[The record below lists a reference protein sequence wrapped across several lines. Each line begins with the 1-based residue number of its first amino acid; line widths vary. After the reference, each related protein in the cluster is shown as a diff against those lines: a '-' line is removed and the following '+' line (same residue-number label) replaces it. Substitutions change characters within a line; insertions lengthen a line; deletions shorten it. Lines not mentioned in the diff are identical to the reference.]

1 MRQLPTPAIDT
12 LHPASRRGP
21 NLGGAGYRSLLIL
34 ATLLLAAAIF
44 GGLVIAV
51 AQAQDADGA
60 ITGLTLSSDAPG
72 TLVVSWDMP
81 SSAPTDY
88 RVDWAKA
95 GESYQ
100 SYTVNEG
107 HVYPAGSATT
117 VTITDLEAGAEYKVR
132 LRARY
137 HDGEHADRPWSGP
150 WAEARLAVAA
160 EPEPTPEPTAEP
172 DQTPAGTVTG
182 FTLSSDDP
190 GVIEVSWEA
199 DEEAPTDYRLN
210 WAPADGD
217 YPSWQEEDG
226 NAYIEGTSH
235 SLIGLEN
242 GVEYKVRLRARYHDG
257 EHADRPWSG
266 PWVEATQLVAS
277 ESETPPAEA
286 PGAPGDLEGFGSD
299 ARVLLRW
306 SAPESD
312 GGAPVTHYEY
322 RVSAD
327 DGSSWGP
334 DWTAVPTKPA
344 DVLDREPSIL
354 RRGTLDDLTNGVAH
368 TVQLR
373 AANRAGGGPPAETV
387 VTPVA
392 AACDTPDLEG
402 RRVLWTGAVGI
413 EPFQIINDFYGFGF
427 HKGQTISWGS
437 LDEDTF
443 TVGGNTYTIVVMYQL
458 ATRSEYVPGGPLDD
472 LETISKQ

>member
-1 MRQLPTPAIDT
+1 MTANTRTAPGAAPG
-12 LHPASRRGP
+12 PRRGWPWPP
-21 NLGGAGYRSLLIL
+21 NRSPRRNP
-34 ATLLLAAAIF
+34 
-44 GGLVIAV
+44 
-51 AQAQDADGA
+51 Q
-60 ITGLTLSSDAPG
+60 
-72 TLVVSWDMP
+72 P
-81 SSAPTDY
+81 SRIRHLP
-88 RVDWAKA
+88 
-95 GESYQ
+95 
-100 SYTVNEG
+100 
-107 HVYPAGSATT
+107 
-117 VTITDLEAGAEYKVR
+117 
-132 LRARY
+132 
-137 HDGEHADRPWSGP
+137 
-150 WAEARLAVAA
+150 
-160 EPEPTPEPTAEP
+160 
-172 DQTPAGTVTG
+172 GTVTG
-182 FTLSSDDP
+182 FTLSSDNP

-242 GVEYKVRLRARYHDG
+242 GVEYKVRLRARYYDG

-277 ESETPPAEA
+277 EAETPPAEA

-299 ARVLLRW
+299 GRVLLRW

-327 DGSSWGP
+327 DGSSWDP
-334 DWTAVPTKPA
+334 DWTAVPAKPA
-344 DVLDREPSIL
+344 ALFDFEPSKL

-368 TVQLR
+368 TLQLR
-373 AANRAGGGPPAETV
+373 AANRAGGGLPAETV

-413 EPFQIINDFYGFGF
+413 EPIQVVNHLFGFGLYKE
-427 HKGQTISWGS
+427 HGLSWGS

-443 TVGGNTYTIVVMYQL
+443 TVGENTYTIVVMYQ
-458 ATRSEYVPGGPLDD
+458 TVFMSDYVPGSLIFSLDRWLTADELAALTLHVCD
-472 LETISKQ
+472 LSFSFSRFAESYDPDTSEDPCYRWRQNQGLNLIKAKTLTLRLSVPDAASPVEENSGDTGQDGQ